1 MSWFFEAVKKYA
13 VFSGRS
19 RRREYWYFVLF
30 YLLISIGFT
39 VLDAVIGTLNYF
51 GRFGLFTG
59 IFTLALLLPS
69 IAVTVRKLH
78 DIDRTGWWYLISL
91 VPIIG
96 LVVILIFTV
105 TDSTEGS
112 NRYGPNP
119 KATAAV

>member
-1 MSWFFEAVKKYA
+1 MSWFVRAVKKYA

-30 YLLISIGFT
+30 YTLIVLGFT
-39 VLDAVIGTLNYF
+39 VLDAVVGTLNYL
-51 GRFGLFTG
+51 GGFGLFTG

-69 IAVTVRKLH
+69 IAVTVRRLH

-96 LVVILIFTV
+96 FIVMLVFTV
-105 TDSTEGS
+105 TDSTPES
-112 NRYGPNP
+112 NRYGSNP
-119 KATAAV
+119 KTVVA